1 MPLPR
6 QAIALLKVLKP
17 LTDRGPESFIFPGS
31 GKAGFLSENTLCK
44 ALRSLGFDGAT
55 AHGLRSL
62 LTDQLYEAGFRQEA
76 IERQK
81 SHAWGALARER
92 GYQLRFA
99 TFREYLA
106 MFLWR
111 PHG

>member
-1 MPLPR
+1 MPPR
-6 QAIALLKVLKP
+6 QAIAKVLKP

>member
-1 MPLPR
+1 
-6 QAIALLKVLKP
+6 
-17 LTDRGPESFIFPGS
+17 
-31 GKAGFLSENTLCK
+31 
-44 ALRSLGFDGAT
+44 
-55 AHGLRSL
+55 LRSL